1 MSSRG
6 HAAAV
11 VLVLWAAVLGWHIQ
25 REYFR
30 PAVEL
35 LAEAARGLPPGA
47 AYYAVFQGDRR
58 VGWARSQMDTLP
70 EGAGFRV
77 SELLDLP
84 ASTPGPFRLRS
95 DAELDATL
103 SLRSFSAEAEGAP
116 AGAPGAPATAVRLGG
131 QVVGDTVLRAWS
143 EGAEGIPDTVRVP
156 LDGPVVPAM
165 AWPLRAAARGDLR
178 PDQRFRVRVFDPL
191 SATVREVELRV
202 LEAGLR
208 SYPDSADRGPDGR
221 WVEARRDTL
230 PAWKVEQELA
240 GIRLEAWLGRDGRLL
255 EARLPGGLRL
265 ERTAFELAFFP
276 AGADDPAAD
285 EGGAR
290 RTDAVGEAPR

>member
-1 MSSRG
+1 MSRRR
-6 HAAAV
+6 AAAV
-11 VLVLWAAVLGWHIQ
+11 VLVLWAAVLGWHIK

-70 EGAGFRV
+70 DGAGFRV

-84 ASTPGPFRLRS
+84 AAAAGSIRLRS
-95 DAELDATL
+95 EAELDPTL
-103 SLRSFSAEAEGAP
+103 ALRSFSAEAEGAV
-116 AGAPGAPATAVRLGG
+116 AAAPGGGSAVVRLGG
-131 QVVGDTVLRAWS
+131 EVIGDTLLRAWS
-143 EGAEGIPDTVRVP
+143 EGAEGIPDTVRLP
-156 LDGPVVPAM
+156 LEGSVVPAM

-178 PDQRFRVRVFDPL
+178 PAQRFRVRVFDPL
-191 SATVREVELRV
+191 TMGIRQVELRV
-202 LEAGLR
+202 VEVGLR

-230 PAWKVEQELA
+230 PAWRVEQELS
-240 GIRLEAWLGRDGRLL
+240 GLRLEAWLGRDGRLL

-276 AGADDPAAD
+276 SGAAD
-285 EGGAR
+285 SLPEGGG
-290 RTDAVGEAPR
+290 TPRSVVPESPR

>member
-6 HAAAV
+6 RAAAV
-11 VLVLWAAVLGWHIQ
+11 VLVLWAAVLGWHVK

-30 PAVEL
+30 PATEL
-35 LAEAARGLPPGA
+35 LAEAARGLPPGT
-47 AYYAVFQGDRR
+47 AYYAVYQGDRR

-70 EGAGFRV
+70 DGAGFRV

-84 ASTPGPFRLRS
+84 ASGTGSFRLRS

-103 SLRSFSAEAEGAP
+103 ALRSFSAEAEGAL
-116 AGAPGAPATAVRLGG
+116 AGASAGGSAAVRLGG
-131 QVVGDTVLRAWS
+131 EVVGDTVLNAWS
-143 EGAEGIPDTVRVP
+143 AGADGIPDTVRLR

-178 PDQRFRVRVFDPL
+178 PGQRFRVRVFDPL
-191 SATVREVELRV
+191 SANVREVELRV
-202 LEAGLR
+202 LETGLR

-221 WVEARRDTL
+221 WAEARRDTL

-240 GIRLEAWLGRDGRLL
+240 GLRLEAWLGRDGRLL

-276 AGADDPAAD
+276 SGAAD
-285 EGGAR
+285 SLAETGRLR
-290 RTDAVGEAPR
+290 RSKAAPEVSP